1 MRPQH
6 IRARTKLANIGIL
19 LLLTLPIVRAQQV
32 VRISEPTAINPAE
45 VTIAINPKNPDNMIA
60 ASFQTGVPPKPRAG
74 SYHYVTFDGGKT
86 WTTVPTPDPRNLV
99 QGDDVVVFSHDGIAY
114 HAHLSF
120 DGIRQARPLRA
131 ENGMIVNVS
140 KDGGKT
146 WSDGTPA
153 INHINTVI
161 PFEDKPGIVVDN
173 APASRWKGNVYLAW
187 TRFDVYGSNNPE
199 HRSQIY
205 FTRSADQGQ
214 TFSMPFRISDT
225 GGDCLDSDNTV
236 EGAVPAVGPNGE
248 VYLVWAGPLGLV
260 FDKSLDGGIS
270 FGKDKVIANMPGGW
284 DFSVD
289 GLDRANGMPNTA
301 VDLSNGPNKGTLYV
315 NWIDARNGDVDV
327 FVMSSRDG
335 GESWTTPVRVNDDE
349 VKNGKVQFFTW
360 MAVDPV
366 DGSVNVVFYDRR
378 DTSDATTGL
387 TLARSVDGGKTF
399 VNRKIDVPPFAPNER
414 VFFGDYSGISAYDGR
429 VVPVF
434 MHFVDQRNLAV
445 SVALFR
451 FKPGTQELMPQ
462 KSSDTAHFN
471 KRKVS
476 LRRN

>member
-1 MRPQH
+1 MWTRLTNVLIVILFVLP
-6 IRARTKLANIGIL
+6 LA
-19 LLLTLPIVRAQQV
+19 RAQQV

-60 ASFQTGVPPKPRAG
+60 ASFQTGRPPKPRAG

-86 WTTVPTPDPRNLV
+86 WTTIATPDPKNLV
-99 QGDDVVVFSHDGIAY
+99 QGDDVLAFSSDGVAY
-114 HAHLSF
+114 HVHLSF
-120 DGIRQARPLRA
+120 DGIRQARPARA

-146 WSDGTPA
+146 WTDGTPA

-161 PFEDKPGIVVDN
+161 PFEDKPGLVVDN
-173 APASRWKGNVYLAW
+173 APASRWNGNVYLAW
-187 TRFDVYGSNNPE
+187 TRFDVYGSANPE

-205 FTRSADQGQ
+205 FTRSTDQGQ

-248 VYLVWAGPLGLV
+248 IYIVWGGPLGLV
-260 FDKSLDGGIS
+260 FDKSLDGGLS
-270 FGKDKVIANMPGGW
+270 FGKDKVIGNIPGGW
-284 DFSVD
+284 DFGVQ

-315 NWIDARNGDVDV
+315 NWIDARNGDPDV

-335 GESWTTPVRVNDDE
+335 GESWSQPARVNDDKI
-349 VKNGKVQFFTW
+349 KNGKEQFFTW

-378 DTSDATTGL
+378 DTSGALTGL
-387 TLARSVDGGKTF
+387 TLARSVDGGRTF
-399 VNRKIDVPPFAPNER
+399 VNRKIDVQPFAPNQR
-414 VFFGDYSGISAYDGR
+414 VFFGDYSSISAYDGR
-429 VVPVF
+429 VTPVF
-434 MHFVDQRNLAV
+434 MHFVDERSLAV
-445 SVALFR
+445 SVALFK
-451 FKPGTQELMPQ
+451 FKPGTQDLG
-462 KSSDTAHFN
+462 H
-471 KRKVS
+471 
-476 LRRN
+476 